1 MLIASF
7 CIIMLLHEALFKP
20 FKTGR
25 TFNFMSSSVHNIIPI
40 LFTFF
45 VSATCKTFTDRMQL
59 SIINL
64 RRDSGWTFRF
74 SIAFMF
80 WRIGAHD
87 VQIDISTGQG
97 KIEFYRTTPLP
108 GQMTQFHL
116 DTSKWWIYYSN
127 IFGIGMLVIA
137 FTVMFIEWG
146 KNSFQGWRW
155 KLALIR
161 IIFHWFLSFY

>member
-7 CIIMLLHEALFKP
+7 CIIMLLHGALFKP
-20 FKTGR
+20 FVTGR
-25 TFNFMSSSVHNIIPI
+25 SFDFMSYCVHNIIPF
-40 LFTFF
+40 LFTIF

-64 RRDSGWTFRF
+64 RGDSGLFRF

-80 WRIGAHD
+80 WRVGAHD

-108 GQMTQFHL
+108 GQMTQFHQ
-116 DTSKWWIYYSN
+116 DTSKWWIHYSN

-137 FTVMFIEWG
+137 F
-146 KNSFQGWRW
+146 QGCSLNEAKIAFKEEDGNLR
-155 KLALIR
+155 
-161 IIFHWFLSFY
+161 

>member
-1 MLIASF
+1 
-7 CIIMLLHEALFKP
+7 MLLHGALFKP
-20 FKTGR
+20 FVTGR
-25 TFNFMSSSVHNIIPI
+25 SFDFMSYCVHNIIPF
-40 LFTFF
+40 LFTIF

-64 RRDSGWTFRF
+64 WGDSGWVFRF

-108 GQMTQFHL
+108 GQMTQL
-116 DTSKWWIYYSN
+116 YQDTSKWWIYYSN
-127 IFGIGMLVIA
+127 IFGIGMLLIA
-137 FTVMFIEWG
+137 FTVMFVERG
-146 KNSFQGWRW
+146 KNSFQGRRW